1 MSNFLTQ
8 EQIQLL
14 KQSHKTIKEKRL
26 ADRIKAVLYLNYG
39 LSYSEIVK
47 LLLLDE
53 TTIRRHVE
61 KFQVQGIEGLLECH
75 FTGGQSKLT
84 LFQENELKQF
94 LKENTKRTAMEIVFH
109 IHKAYGVKFTVI
121 GVTKL
126 LHRLGFSYKK
136 PKIIPGKADSQ
147 KQIDFLTK
155 YEEIK
160 ANLKENDEVY
170 FLDSTHP
177 QHNTNPSYGWILKG
191 KENDK
196 FVKTNSGRKRINL
209 SGALNLKNHTALVL
223 EEETIDY
230 RATLKLLKKLKNKQ
244 PTGKIYLILD
254 NASYYHA
261 KKVTAWVK
269 KFRRI
274 KLVFLP
280 SYSPNLNLIERL
292 WRFFHQ
298 KITWNHYFETYE
310 EFRKI
315 SLNFFRNLKKYK
327 QELSTLLTDN
337 FQVVPNLNLQS

>member
-1 MSNFLTQ
+1 MSNFLTP
-8 EQIQLL
+8 EQIQVL
-14 KQSHKTIKEKRL
+14 KQSHKETREKRL
-26 ADRIKAVLYLNYG
+26 ADRIKAVLCLNYG
-39 LSYSEIVK
+39 LPYSEICR

-61 KFQVQGIEGLLECH
+61 KFQTQGIEGLLECR
-75 FTGGQSKLT
+75 FTGGKSRLT
-84 LFQENELKQF
+84 SIQENELKNF

-109 IHKAYGVKFTVI
+109 IQKTYGVKFTVI
-121 GVTKL
+121 GATKL

-136 PKIIPGKADSQ
+136 PKIIPGKADQQ
-147 KQIDFLTK
+147 KQIDFLAK

-160 ANLKENDEVY
+160 KNLKEKDEVY

-177 QHNTNPSYGWILKG
+177 QHNTKPSYGWILKG
-191 KENDK
+191 KKNDK

-209 SGALNLKNHTALVL
+209 SGALNLKNHTAIVL
-223 EEETIDY
+223 EEETINY
-230 RATLKLLKKLKNKQ
+230 KVTLKLLKKLKKKQ

-254 NASYYHA
+254 NASYYH
-261 KKVTAWVK
+261 KKEVKTWVK
-269 KFRRI
+269 KHRRF
-274 KLVFLP
+274 KLIFLP

-315 SLNFFRNLKKYK
+315 SLKFFRNLEKYK
-327 QELSTLLTDN
+327 TELSTLLTDN

>member
-1 MSNFLTQ
+1 
-8 EQIQLL
+8 
-14 KQSHKTIKEKRL
+14 
-26 ADRIKAVLYLNYG
+26 
-39 LSYSEIVK
+39 
-47 LLLLDE
+47 
-53 TTIRRHVE
+53 
-61 KFQVQGIEGLLECH
+61 
-75 FTGGQSKLT
+75 
-84 LFQENELKQF
+84 
-94 LKENTKRTAMEIVFH
+94 
-109 IHKAYGVKFTVI
+109 
-121 GVTKL
+121 
-126 LHRLGFSYKK
+126 
-136 PKIIPGKADSQ
+136 
-147 KQIDFLTK
+147 
-155 YEEIK
+155 
-160 ANLKENDEVY
+160 
-170 FLDSTHP
+170 
-177 QHNTNPSYGWILKG
+177 
-191 KENDK
+191 
-196 FVKTNSGRKRINL
+196 
-209 SGALNLKNHTALVL
+209 
-223 EEETIDY
+223 
-230 RATLKLLKKLKNKQ
+230 LKKLKNKQ